1 VVSELKTIY
10 AMTAYMDWMLG
21 KVLLVFVVLPLVD
34 LYVLFVVAGRIGGLE
49 TVALVILT
57 GIVGGALAKVQG
69 VQTVRRL
76 QHKMAL
82 GESPSAELADG
93 ALILFGAALLLTP
106 GLITD
111 GIGFALLLPFVRPY
125 IRSALSSYL
134 SKRVRNGDVVVEVG
148 TEHPDG
154 FERE

>member
-1 VVSELKTIY
+1 MASELKTIY
-10 AMTAYMDWMLG
+10 AMTAYTVWMLG
-21 KVLLVFVVLPLVD
+21 KILLVFVLLPLVD

-57 GIVGGALAKVQG
+57 GIIGGALAKVQG

-82 GESPSAELADG
+82 GESPSSELADG

-148 TEHPDG
+148 TEPPDS